1 MQFKISGAESG
12 LLHFAGDFSL
22 NFTTTGHVRG
32 TFTLEALQNALE
44 RLRQRHPLLATRI
57 APATELAPA
66 CLTTEG
72 VPPIPLR
79 VVERQSDEDWLR
91 EVERE
96 ITTPTKY
103 ATGPL
108 LRCVWVRGADLSDL
122 VLVCDHMAGDG
133 LAGVYALRTLLELL
147 ADPTLEMEPLVP
159 PDIIDVLP
167 SDVLALMRNI
177 LASLNTPQDM
187 PPGPPPERPVFKH
200 PLRILPFDL
209 NETETSTLV
218 ERCRSES
225 TTVQA
230 ALCTAFSLQFT
241 AQHPDQPIRKI
252 ESPINL
258 RPRLIPNSGEV
269 YGNYISL
276 LNTDIDCTPGPA
288 HAWDIARQVRHSLQN
303 VTDEQIYTIPL
314 MLVSI
319 ADKPLMGAVVEI
331 NYDLSLSNLGR
342 VTIPNQYGSL
352 HLESIHAPT
361 MAPASPNH
369 RILGV
374 TTFEGQ
380 LRCTFASYD
389 PDAPNI
395 LRRTHEI
402 LTTMLAA

>member
-1 MQFKISGAESG
+1 MQFKISGAESA
-12 LLHFAGDFSL
+12 LLNFAGEFSL
-22 NFTTTGHVRG
+22 NFTTTGRVRG

-44 RLRQRHPLLATRI
+44 RLRQRHPLLATRM
-57 APATELAPA
+57 APATESAPA

-79 VVERQSDEDWLR
+79 VVERQSDDDWLR

-96 ITTPTKY
+96 IVIPTKY
-103 ATGPL
+103 ATGPM
-108 LRCVWVRGADLSDL
+108 LRCVWVRGADFSDL

-147 ADPTLEMEPLVP
+147 ADSTLEMEPLVP
-159 PDIIDVLP
+159 PDLIDVLP
-167 SDVLALMRNI
+167 PDMLTLMRQI
-177 LASLNTPQDM
+177 LASIPTPQDK
-187 PPGPPPERPVFKH
+187 PTGPRPERPIFHH
-200 PLRILPFDL
+200 PLCILSFDL
-209 NETETSTLV
+209 NEAETSALV
-218 ERCRSES
+218 KCCRAEG

-230 ALCTAFSLQFT
+230 ALCTAFSLQFA

-258 RPRLIPNSGEV
+258 RPRLIPTSEEV

-276 LNTDIDCTPGPA
+276 LNTDIDCTPGLA

-314 MLVSI
+314 MLMNV

-342 VTIPNQYGSL
+342 VTIPTDYGAL

-389 PDAPNI
+389 PEAPNI

-402 LTTMLAA
+402 ITTMLAA